1 MSESQETASGSW
13 LIFAD
18 ENGIGQALAAR
29 LKEQGATCNLVVHGE
44 AYATTASGWQINAS
58 RPEDFTRL
66 LSESGSR
73 RVAYLWSAESDS
85 PEAATLSVLY
95 LAQALVASGNGGDGL
110 WLVTRGAQ
118 AVTNRSLAV
127 AQSPAWGLGKVIALE
142 HPDLHCVCVDLDPS
156 GEADSVGA
164 LFAELAAGD
173 GEPQVVLRGNTRYV
187 ARLARLAKPA
197 GRVPHP
203 FELEIASRG
212 VLDNI
217 ALKPMTR
224 RGPGPGEVEIEVR
237 ATGLNF
243 RDVLNVLGMYPG
255 NPGAPGLECAGTIVA
270 VGDGVAAPSTSLR
283 AGFAV
288 GDSVLAIAP
297 RAFSSYVIT
306 RAEFVALKPAH
317 LSFAEAATIPVTFL
331 TVLYG
336 FKHLAKMK
344 RGARVLIHAA
354 AGGVGLAAVQ
364 LAQQA

>member
-1 MSESQETASGSW
+1 VHDDHVGVLDAAHVAAPHHECGVDESGQLVAELHGLRLKRATREALRGALQKRFDDWLYEVAWRAKALSESQETASGSW

-187 ARLARLAKPA
+187 ARLARLAKHG
-197 GRVPHP
+197 GRTQHP

-255 NPGAPGLECAGTIVA
+255 DPNIQQRITALEKQIVTQPEKQDT
-270 VGDGVAAPSTSLR
+270 VGR
-283 AGFAV
+283 
-288 GDSVLAIAP
+288 
-297 RAFSSYVIT
+297 
-306 RAEFVALKPAH
+306 K
-317 LSFAEAATIPVTFL
+317 
-331 TVLYG
+331 
-336 FKHLAKMK
+336 
-344 RGARVLIHAA
+344 
-354 AGGVGLAAVQ
+354 
-364 LAQQA
+364 